1 METRAAAKRK
11 KESVVVVEKQHP
23 KKHRVVLGELSNL
36 PNLIVP
42 KTQDLS
48 KQKRQCLENSNFKK
62 LSSLNN
68 TLSSLQIDQQYVSDI
83 NEYLRAMEIQTKRR
97 PMVNYMD
104 KVQLV
109 VTTNMREIL
118 VDWLVDVAEEYKL
131 LSETL
136 HLSVSY
142 IDRFLSV
149 SPVTKSRLQLLG
161 VSSMLI
167 ASKYEETNPPRVEK
181 FCSITDNTYEKK
193 EVVKMEAEILQS
205 LNFEMGNPTAITFLK
220 YELYT
225 EMGISNF
232 FGMKLIGLNG
242 YDYCFRRFL
251 GVASVNQKTPNL
263 KVEFLS
269 FYLAELSLLDYDC
282 IRFLPSIVAAS
293 ALFLASFIISPE
305 VHPWTSSLREWSGYK
320 PVELKVCVLT
330 LHDLYFS
337 RKASSFRS
345 VRDKYKQHKFKYV
358 ANLPSPPHV
367 PSYYFE
373 D

>member
-11 KESVVVVEKQHP
+11 KESGVVVEKQHP
-23 KKHRVVLGELSNL
+23 KKRRVVLGELSNL

-48 KQKRQCLENSNFKK
+48 KQKRQCLKNSNIKK
-62 LSSLNN
+62 LYSLNN
-68 TLSSLQIDQQYVSDI
+68 TLSSLQIDQQYASHID
-83 NEYLRAMEIQTKRR
+83 EYLRAMETKRR

-118 VDWLVDVAEEYKL
+118 VDWLVDVAVEYKL

-167 ASKYEETNPPRVEK
+167 ASKYEEANPPRVEK

-193 EVVKMEAEILQS
+193 EVVKMETEILQS
-205 LNFEMGNPTAITFLK
+205 LNFEMGNPTSITFLK
-220 YELYT
+220 R
-225 EMGISNF
+225 
-232 FGMKLIGLNG
+232 
-242 YDYCFRRFL
+242 CL
-251 GVASVNQKTPNL
+251 GVASVNKKTPNL

-293 ALFLASFIISPE
+293 SLFLASFIISPE

-320 PVELKVCVLT
+320 PAELKVCVLT

-337 RKASSFRS
+337 RKAASSRS